1 MAPLIIEWARATRRE
16 SALRRGELARRSRE
30 SARASHQLA
39 EHCRVWDKE
48 VARAETNR
56 RKLPEWP
63 AWAPPDPDLIRTLVV
78 LD

>member
-1 MAPLIIEWARATRRE
+1 VAPLIIEWARATRRE
-16 SALRRGELARRSRE
+16 SALRRRELAQRSSE
-30 SARASHQLA
+30 SARASRQLA
-39 EHCRVWDKE
+39 DHCRVWDKE

>member
-1 MAPLIIEWARATRRE
+1 MASLIVEWARATRRE
-16 SALRRGELARRSRE
+16 SALRRGERARLSSV

-39 EHCRVWDKE
+39 EHCRVWEKE
-48 VARAETNR
+48 VARAEKNR

-63 AWAPPDPDLIRTLVV
+63 AWAPPDPDLIRTLVP